1 MGFTATGDP
10 EMMGQFCPLVPRS
23 ACVRRVTV
31 HQTAMGADTFTSSA
45 RRCVLKGVVVL
56 LDRAER
62 GECLEPI
69 DDEEV
74 RGSATG
80 RRTAP
85 IYSAKDGASSTDA
98 RWRLR
103 ARAA

>member
-10 EMMGQFCPLVPRS
+10 ERMGQFCPLVPRS

-31 HQTAMGADTFTSSA
+31 HETAMGADTFTSSA
-45 RRCVLKGVVVL
+45 RGCVLKGAL
-56 LDRAER
+56 RLDRAES
-62 GECLEPI
+62 GSVSTC
-69 DDEEV
+69 DEEM

-80 RRTAP
+80 RRTTP
-85 IYSAKDGASSTDA
+85 IYSATERAGATDA
-98 RWRLR
+98 RWRRR